1 MKRMGLIGKRRDRQD
16 WRKVKGLKRGQVVVC
31 GRKRGK
37 EWDERANREHQREK
51 RRVKTMFDT
60 SSQTH
65 TQTLTHTRERER
77 VLASE
82 LLLTVT
88 LYISKERDLNM
99 QGPRRSP

>member
-1 MKRMGLIGKRRDRQD
+1 
-16 WRKVKGLKRGQVVVC
+16 
-31 GRKRGK
+31 
-37 EWDERANREHQREK
+37 
-51 RRVKTMFDT
+51 MFDT